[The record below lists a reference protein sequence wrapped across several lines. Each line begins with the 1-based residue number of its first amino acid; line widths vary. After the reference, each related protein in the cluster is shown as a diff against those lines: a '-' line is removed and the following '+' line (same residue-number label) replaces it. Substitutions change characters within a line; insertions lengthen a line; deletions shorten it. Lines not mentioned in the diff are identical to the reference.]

1 MTDKTYKVYLTP
13 LIDDDVYGDEI
24 EISDYVAN
32 ASLGAVTKN
41 TDSDDNSI
49 GEYLL
54 GSFNLSCAN
63 FCGQFNEGD
72 PRSFFPFKRDNSK
85 IRVVYFDS
93 LTSSSASFK
102 GLVSDEGTVQDA
114 ESDLIKIKVLAL
126 ENILRKT
133 QVAAGRIGTNYSFSD
148 AIKAI
153 LSQRE
158 LRSVLTYDATKIG
171 VGLDL
176 TVDDEAPFA
185 NISIWEALKQL
196 LIASNSV
203 VFIDDETINV
213 RARDYDTGNISYFY
227 GPGDTLDRENIIRI
241 SNYNNGAHRIF
252 NSVVINEDTTY
263 TDTTSANW
271 FGLSQIEFELLFM
284 TDSNK
289 KTRIARTL
297 VEQFRY
303 PRIEF
308 MMTVPTQLANQVD
321 FFDTIGVSHPIK
333 SKPYGDMHGSLWD
346 TARYDTAE
354 DVYNVDFGGTTID
367 GRLAFKIIQRIE
379 NPKEFTTTLKMRG
392 RGKTFDDGVLIF
404 WAAIWDQS
412 LYDISTW

>member
-1 MTDKTYKVYLTP
+1 MTDKAYKVYLTP
-13 LIDDDVYGDEI
+13 LIDDEVYGTEV

-32 ASLGAVTKN
+32 ASLGTISKN
-41 TDSDDNSI
+41 TDSDDSSI

-54 GSFNLSCAN
+54 GSFNLTCAN

-72 PRSFFPFKRDNSK
+72 PRSYFPFKRDNSK

-93 LTSSSASFK
+93 LTDSSASFK
-102 GLVSDEGTVQDA
+102 GLVSDEGTIQDA
-114 ESDLIKIKVLAL
+114 ETDLIKIKVLAL
-126 ENILRKT
+126 ENILRKV
-133 QVAAGRIGTNYSFSD
+133 QVTGGTISTNDLFSD
-148 AIKAI
+148 AIKSLLNQTAI
-153 LSQRE
+153 KA
-158 LRSVLTYDATKIG
+158 VLTYDPAQIG

-176 TVDDEAPFA
+176 EIDDEAPFA
-185 NISIWEALKQL
+185 NISTWDALKQL

-203 VFIDDETINV
+203 VFIDDETISV

-252 NSVVINEDTTY
+252 NSVIINEDTTY

-289 KTRIARTL
+289 KARIARAL

-308 MMTVPTQLANQVD
+308 QMTVPTQLANQVD
-321 FFDTIGVSHPIK
+321 FFDTIGAFHPIK
-333 SKPYGDMHGSLWD
+333 SKPYGNMDGSLWD
-346 TARYDTAE
+346 TARYDTAD
-354 DVYNVDFGGTTID
+354 DVYNVDFGGTIID

-392 RGKTFDDGVLIF
+392 RGKTFDDGILIF
-404 WAAIWDQS
+404 WQAIWDQS
-412 LYDISTW
+412 QYDISTW